1 MGEGDAGTVVRGNG
15 SLAGLVALVT
25 GSSGG
30 IGGETAQMFVR
41 EGASV
46 FGVDVRDSDFDAD
59 LTQADAAESA
69 VRAAVAR
76 HGRLDI
82 VFNAIGMS
90 GRRFGDGPVD
100 SCTDEAWELVL
111 ATNLKSVYLV
121 CKFAVPALLKAGGG
135 SIVNVSSVLGMV
147 GGDEDWSTH
156 AYAASKGGL
165 IALTR
170 AMATTYARRGI
181 RANVICPAVIA
192 TPQSS
197 RVQGDAR
204 LRARLRDLQ
213 PLTGDF
219 GRAEDV
225 ASAAVYLAG
234 PASRFVTGVV
244 LPVDGGWTAQ

>member
-1 MGEGDAGTVVRGNG
+1 VSEADARSVGRGPG
-15 SLAGLVALVT
+15 SLHGLVALVT
-25 GSSGG
+25 GSAGG
-30 IGGETAQMFVR
+30 IGSETAQSFAR

-46 FGVDVRDSDFDAD
+46 FGVDLRGSDFDAD
-59 LTQADAAESA
+59 LTQAEAAEAA
-69 VRAAVAR
+69 VRAAVER
-76 HGRLDI
+76 HGHLDV
-82 VFNAIGMS
+82 VFNAVGMS
-90 GRRFGDGPVD
+90 GRRLGDGPVD
-100 SCTDEAWELVL
+100 ACAEEAWDLVL

-121 CKFAVPALLKAGGG
+121 CKFAVPELLRSGGG

-170 AMATTYARRGI
+170 AMAATYAKRGI

-192 TPQSS
+192 TAQGS
-197 RVQGDAR
+197 RVRSDAR

-213 PLTGDF
+213 PLTGDL

-225 ASAAVYLAG
+225 AGAAVYLAG

-244 LPVDGGWTAQ
+244 LPVDGGWTAK